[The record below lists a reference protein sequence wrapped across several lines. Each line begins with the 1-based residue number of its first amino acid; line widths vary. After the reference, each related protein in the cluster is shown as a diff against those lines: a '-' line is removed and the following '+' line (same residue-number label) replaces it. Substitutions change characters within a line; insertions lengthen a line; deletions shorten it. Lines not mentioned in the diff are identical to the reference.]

1 MQELHQPLPHRPL
14 PETTRPAEPRPI
26 GTGVRT
32 GSADDLDTSGT
43 IHVTWGAVVDDF
55 EGAGMTVGEV
65 LTAVEAAYNIPPGVR
80 INVNGVEADTNTLLA
95 VDDHLEFVRAAGEKG
110 GR

>member
-1 MQELHQPLPHRPL
+1 MQELHRPV

-32 GSADDLDTSGT
+32 GSGDDVDTHGT
-43 IHVTWGAVVDDF
+43 VQVTWGAVVDEF

-65 LTAVEAAYNIPPGVR
+65 LTAVQAAYNVAPGVQ
-80 INVNGVEADTNTLLA
+80 INVNGVEADANTLLA
-95 VDDHLEFVRAAGEKG
+95 AGDHLEFVRAAGEKG

>member
-1 MQELHQPLPHRPL
+1 MQELQRPL

-32 GSADDLDTSGT
+32 GGGNDRDTSGT
-43 IHVTWGAVVDDF
+43 IQVTWGAVIDDF

-65 LTAVEAAYNIPPGVR
+65 LTAVEGAYNVPPGVR
-80 INVNGVEADTNTLLA
+80 INVNGVETDANTLLVA
-95 VDDHLEFVRAAGEKG
+95 GDHLEFVRAAGEKG
-110 GR
+110 GS